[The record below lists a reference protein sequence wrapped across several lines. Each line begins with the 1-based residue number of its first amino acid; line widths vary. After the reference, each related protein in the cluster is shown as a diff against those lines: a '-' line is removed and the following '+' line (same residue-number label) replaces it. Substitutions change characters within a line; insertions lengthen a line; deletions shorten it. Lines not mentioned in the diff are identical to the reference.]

1 MKKNLL
7 LIIAVLMMST
17 VAINAQNVRYID
29 SVFTSVSV
37 DSNVVYA
44 TNYTILNI
52 ILQRTTH
59 TVPQALTMN
68 IHKPVGDA
76 ETKRPLVIAFHTG
89 NFLPQALTGAAN
101 GRKEDSSVST
111 ICRQFAHR
119 GYVAA
124 SATYRIG
131 WNPTD
136 PNQDNRS
143 SLLINASYKGLQD
156 ARTAV
161 RFFKKNA
168 TLYGIDT
175 TKIMLLGIGTGGYV
189 VLGAAALNDY
199 NQILTTKYPANKFI
213 NSGTGLPMVIE
224 RLPPPGGYVAGD
236 IEGKQLGIVPAG
248 TVPPVGDTLN
258 LPNHVANT
266 SDFAMCVNLG
276 GAVGDLTWIDG
287 FRAATATVPARAAT
301 VPILTFHVPYDQF
314 APYRSL
320 VLRVA
325 TGPGTSLPVIEVQ
338 GGSFVQRRM
347 DSLGLNDVFKKP
359 ILAKYNPYKALFD
372 ARVIANDS
380 IFPDRRLP
388 GSPGIGLFPMLGDTI
403 SDSSPWEFVGP
414 NDLNASAILVG
425 APRSS
430 RARAL
435 RYIDTVMT
443 IVLPRAC
450 IALKLPC
457 AGTVTS
463 TEELLQSS
471 TTKLFASPNPAK
483 TAITF
488 ESEVV
493 NPMQAIQLFDMAGR
507 QVMQVKVNSHNYTLQ
522 RNGLPAGMYV
532 AKVKFEGGILTKKV
546 VFEE

>member
-1 MKKNLL
+1 MKKHFL
-7 LIIAVLMMST
+7 LILAVMMMASAT
-17 VAINAQNVRYID
+17 INAQNVRYID
-29 SVFTSVSV
+29 SVFTSVRV

-52 ILQRTTH
+52 ILQQTTRTTR
-59 TVPQALTMN
+59 QALTAN
-68 IHKPVGDA
+68 IHRPPATDT

-89 NFLPQALTGAAN
+89 NFLPQALTQSAN
-101 GRKEDSSVST
+101 GRKEDSVVST

-175 TKIMLLGIGTGGYV
+175 TKIMLLGVGTGGYV

-199 NQILTTKYPANKFI
+199 NQILTSKFPANKFI
-213 NSGTGLPMVIE
+213 NSATGFPMVVE

-236 IEGKQLGIVPAG
+236 IEGKQLGKVPQG

-258 LPNHVANT
+258 LPNHVENT

-301 VPILTFHVPYDQF
+301 VPTLTFHVPYDQF
-314 APYRSL
+314 APYTTL
-320 VLRVA
+320 TLRVA

-338 GGSFVQRRM
+338 GGLLVQRRM
-347 DSLGLNDVFKKP
+347 DSLGLNNVFKKP
-359 ILAKYNPYKALFD
+359 LLAKYDPYGSLWATRAKAFD
-372 ARVIANDS
+372 
-380 IFPDRRLP
+380 
-388 GSPGIGLFPMLGDTI
+388 GSNATSIGLFPMLGDTI
-403 SDSSPWEFVGP
+403 SDSSPWEYVGAGAP
-414 NDLNASAILVG
+414 FAANILTG

-435 RYIDTVMT
+435 RYIDTIMRV
-443 IVLPRAC
+443 VLPRAC

-471 TTKLFASPNPAK
+471 TTKLTTSPNPAR

-488 ESEVV
+488 ESEAM

-507 QVMQVKVNSHNYTLQ
+507 QVMQVKVNSHNYTLS
-522 RNGLPAGMYV
+522 RNGLPSGMYV

>member
-1 MKKNLL
+1 MKKHFL
-7 LIIAVLMMST
+7 LILAVMMMSS

-29 SVFTSVSV
+29 SVFTSVRV

-59 TVPQALTMN
+59 TVPQPLTMN
-68 IHKPVGDA
+68 IHRPPTTDT

-89 NFLPQALTGAAN
+89 NFLPQALTQAAN

-168 TLYGIDT
+168 DLYGIDT

-199 NQILTTKYPANKFI
+199 NQILTVKYPANKFI
-213 NSGTGLPMVIE
+213 NSATGLPMVIE

-236 IEGKQLGIVPAG
+236 IEGKQLGLVPAG
-248 TVPPVGDTLN
+248 TVPPAGDTLN

-276 GAVGDLTWIDG
+276 GAVGDLTWIDA

-301 VPILTFHVPYDQF
+301 VPTLTFHVPYDQF
-314 APYRSL
+314 APYTTL
-320 VLRVA
+320 TLRVA

-338 GGSFVQRRM
+338 GGLLVQRRM
-347 DSLGLNDVFKKP
+347 DSLGLNNVFKKP
-359 ILAKYNPYKALFD
+359 ILAKYDPYGTLWATRAKAFD
-372 ARVIANDS
+372 
-380 IFPDRRLP
+380 
-388 GSPGIGLFPMLGDTI
+388 GSTATSTGLFPMLGDTI
-403 SDSSPWEFVGP
+403 SDSSPWEFVGA
-414 NDLNASAILVG
+414 NDPYAANILNS

-435 RYIDTVMT
+435 RYIDTVMNV
-443 IVLPRAC
+443 VLPRAC

-471 TTKLFASPNPAK
+471 TTKLTASPNPAR

-507 QVMQVKVNSHNYTLQ
+507 QVMQVKVNSHNYTLS

>member
-1 MKKNLL
+1 MKKHFL
-7 LIIAVLMMST
+7 LIIAVMMMST

-29 SVFTSVSV
+29 SVFTAVSV

-59 TVPQALTMN
+59 TVPQPLTMN
-68 IHKPVGDA
+68 IHKPVGDVA
-76 ETKRPLVIAFHTG
+76 TKRPLVIAFHTG
-89 NFLPQALTGAAN
+89 NFLPQALTQAAN

-168 TLYGIDT
+168 DLYGIDS

-189 VLGAAALNDY
+189 VLGAAALNEY
-199 NQILTTKYPANKFI
+199 AQILNAKYPANKFI
-213 NSGTGLPMVIE
+213 NSATGLPMVIE
-224 RLPPPGGYVAGD
+224 RLAPPGGYVHAD

-248 TVPPVGDTLN
+248 TVPPAGDTLN
-258 LPNHVANT
+258 LGNHVANT
-266 SDFAMCVNLG
+266 SDFAMAVNLG
-276 GAVGDLTWIDG
+276 GALGDLTWVDAA
-287 FRAATATVPARAAT
+287 RAATATVAARAAT
-301 VPILTFHVPYDQF
+301 VPTLTFHVPYDQF
-314 APYRSL
+314 APYTTL

-325 TGPGTSLPVIEVQ
+325 TGPGMSLPVIEVQ
-338 GGSFVQRRM
+338 GGLLMQRRM

-359 ILAKYNPYKALFD
+359 MLAKYNPYKTLFETRAKSFD
-372 ARVIANDS
+372 
-380 IFPDRRLP
+380 
-388 GSPGIGLFPMLGDTI
+388 GSTATSTGLFPMLGDTI

-414 NDLNASAILVG
+414 NDAFAANIFNS

-443 IVLPRAC
+443 VVLPRAC

-463 TEELLQSS
+463 TEELLNNNS
-471 TTKLFASPNPAK
+471 TKLFASPNPAQ

-507 QVMQVKVNSHNYTLQ
+507 EVMSLKVNSHNYILF

-546 VFEE
+546 VFEN

>member
-1 MKKNLL
+1 MKKHFL
-7 LIIAVLMMST
+7 LIIAVMMMSS

-29 SVFTSVSV
+29 SVFTAVSV

-59 TVPQALTMN
+59 TVPQPLTMN
-68 IHKPVGDA
+68 IHKPVGDVA
-76 ETKRPLVIAFHTG
+76 TKRPLVIAFHTG
-89 NFLPQALTGAAN
+89 NFLPQALTQAAN

-168 TLYGIDT
+168 DLYGIDS

-199 NQILTTKYPANKFI
+199 NQILTAKYPANKFI
-213 NSGTGLPMVIE
+213 NSATGLPMVIE
-224 RLPPPGGYVAGD
+224 RLPPPGGYVHGD
-236 IEGKQLGIVPAG
+236 IEGKQLGIVPQG
-248 TVPPVGDTLN
+248 TVPPAGDTLN
-258 LPNHVANT
+258 LGNHVANT
-266 SDFAMCVNLG
+266 SDFAMAVNLG
-276 GAVGDLTWIDG
+276 GALGDLTWVDAA
-287 FRAATATVPARAAT
+287 RAATATVPARAAT
-301 VPILTFHVPYDQF
+301 VPTLTFHIPYDQF
-314 APYRSL
+314 APYTTL

-325 TGPGTSLPVIEVQ
+325 TGPGMSLPVIEVQ
-338 GGSFVQRRM
+338 GGLLMQRRM

-359 ILAKYNPYKALFD
+359 MLAKYNPYKTLFETRAKSFD
-372 ARVIANDS
+372 
-380 IFPDRRLP
+380 
-388 GSPGIGLFPMLGDTI
+388 GSTATSTGLFPMLGDTI

-414 NDLNASAILVG
+414 NDAYAANILNS

-443 IVLPRAC
+443 VVLPRAC

-463 TEELLQSS
+463 TEELLNNNS
-471 TTKLFASPNPAK
+471 TKLFASPNPAQ
-483 TAITF
+483 TAVTF

-507 QVMQVKVNSHNYTLQ
+507 EVMSVKVSSNNYMLF

-532 AKVKFEGGILTKKV
+532 AKVKFEGGILTRKI
-546 VFEE
+546 VFEN